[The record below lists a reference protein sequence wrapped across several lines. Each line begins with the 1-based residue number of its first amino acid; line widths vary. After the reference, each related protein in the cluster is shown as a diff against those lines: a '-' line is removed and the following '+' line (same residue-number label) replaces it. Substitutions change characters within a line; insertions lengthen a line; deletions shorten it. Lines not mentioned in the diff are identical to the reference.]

1 MKHRKKGSLTAEA
14 TIVLP
19 VVIFVIMI
27 VIRLCILHYQNAV
40 ISAEAM
46 GVASRTA
53 IHWQSLGV
61 DNPAVFRET
70 DTARGWITDGS
81 FLDHNPYQSLVELF
95 NGSGDVQKKLN
106 NATIYAA
113 RMMNKTPNLLGE
125 DTAVTGVEVQRQYGL
140 LQNYIV
146 VTVTRKNENPLGYL
160 YEKLGLT
167 APDEQRVTAKGIQ
180 QDTTEFMRMF
190 SLLYDMLQGEF
201 SEE

>member
-1 MKHRKKGSLTAEA
+1 MKNRKKGSLTAEA

-53 IHWQSLGV
+53 IHWQSLGERE
-61 DNPAVFRET
+61 PAVFNKT
-70 DTARGWITDGS
+70 DTAKEWITDSS
-81 FLDHNPYQSLVELF
+81 FLEHNPYQSLVELF

-106 NATIYAA
+106 NAKIYAA
-113 RMMNKTPNLLGE
+113 KVMNKTPNLLGE
-125 DTAVTGVEVQRQYGL
+125 DTAVTEVEVQRQHGL

-160 YEKLGLT
+160 YEKLGL
-167 APDEQRVTAKGIQ
+167 ASPDEHRVTAKGIQ
-180 QDTTEFMRMF
+180 QDATEFMRTF

-201 SEE
+201 SNE

>member
-1 MKHRKKGSLTAEA
+1 MKNRKKGSLTAEA

-27 VIRLCILHYQNAV
+27 VIRLCVLHYQNVV

-53 IHWQSLGV
+53 IHWQSLGT
-61 DNPAVFRET
+61 DNPAVFG
-70 DTARGWITDGS
+70 DAGTAREWITDDS
-81 FLDHNPYQSLVELF
+81 FLEHNPYQSLVELF
-95 NGSGDVQKKLN
+95 NGSGTVRKKLN
-106 NATIYAA
+106 NATTYAA
-113 RMMNKTPNLLGE
+113 KVMNKTPNLLGE
-125 DTAVTGVEVQRQYGL
+125 DTRVTGVEVQRQHGF

-160 YEKLGLT
+160 YEKLGMT
-167 APDEQRVTAKGIQ
+167 SPDEQKVTAKAVQ
-180 QDTTEFMRMF
+180 QDTTEFMRTF

-201 SEE
+201 SY